1 VHSDELRCDN
11 SCCHVICPHYL
22 SSLHYDYALDR
33 ASHIPLALHSA
44 GNQWSELVA
53 TSSVWST
60 PASFTPATSD
70 WLVDMRGRIEP
81 LVQSDYPLQPNH
93 LQHYWLLTCLRTFQT
108 HHHCPACCLGDVLQ
122 HPPTGLHALWTLL
135 HCSLTCP
142 IPRCLFPGSSLLRR
156 PPMHCNTSRSQRTR
170 RRCAPMPTSS
180 RCKARSVQSWT
191 ASR

>member
-1 VHSDELRCDN
+1 MSCAVTTPAAMSSAHTTSPRSIMTMHWTGHRTFPSRC
-11 SCCHVICPHYL
+11 I
-22 SSLHYDYALDR
+22 R
-33 ASHIPLALHSA
+33 
-44 GNQWSELVA
+44 QA
-53 TSSVWST
+53 TSGLNWLQPVQ
-60 PASFTPATSD
+60 FGLLR
-70 WLVDMRGRIEP
+70 LVDMRGRIEP